1 MSRFLLDI
9 SPLRESRAFRY
20 AYAARTATVLVT
32 GMLMVAASLQLYSLT
47 QSSLAV
53 AGLNAALAIPMVIAL
68 MIGGVLSDRMD
79 RRKLMVYSRSVY
91 VVSVSLFLINALLP
105 EQSIWLIYIAAAI
118 GGAAGG
124 ISVPAMMS
132 ATPALVGREHL
143 AAAAALSGL
152 SMQVGGVIGPSLAG
166 IIIAGPGLIFCY
178 ALVLIAVIITPFL
191 LTQLPELPPRGG
203 PAQKSAAII
212 PAFAEGFAY
221 MIRQPLLRS
230 LLLIDLTAVVLATPL
245 ALLPE
250 WGTQVLAQG
259 PQTTGLLYSAPAVGA
274 MLMALSSGWTKTVRY
289 PGRIIIAAVMVWG
302 AAVFA
307 LSQYAWLPWSLLC
320 LAIMGAADTVS
331 KILRMALV
339 QQHTPDHLLGR
350 MSSLWMTQSS
360 LGTAIGNVQMGVMA
374 RWLSPSSAFLI
385 GGAACFLLSSLFA
398 WRNQSLTNPITSKAI
413 KDIKSNEKL

>member
-32 GMLMVAASLQLYSLT
+32 GMLLVAASIQLFELT
-47 QSSLAV
+47 KSSIAV
-53 AGLNAALAIPMVIAL
+53 AGLNVAMAIPMVLAL

-79 RRKLMVYSRSVY
+79 RRKLMLYSRTVY
-91 VVSVSLFLINALLP
+91 VFSVGLFLLNALLP
-105 EQSIWLIYIAAAI
+105 TPTVWLIYVAATI

-152 SMQVGGVIGPSLAG
+152 SMQIGGVIGPSLAG
-166 IIIAGPGLIFCY
+166 LIIAGPGLIVCY
-178 ALVLIAVIITPFL
+178 AIVLAAVLVTPFFL
-191 LTQLPELPPRGG
+191 SQLPALPPRGAATKQ
-203 PAQKSAAII
+203 PAIFHS
-212 PAFAEGFAY
+212 FVEGFSY
-221 MIRQPLLRS
+221 MAKQPLLRA

-250 WGTQVLAQG
+250 WGSLILDQG
-259 PQTTGLLYSAPAVGA
+259 SEVTGLLYSAPAVGA
-274 MLMALSSGWTKTVRY
+274 TIMALSSGWTKTVQY

-307 LSQYAWLPWSLLC
+307 LSQNTWLVWSLIC
-320 LAIMGAADTVS
+320 LAIMGGADTVS

-339 QQHTPDHLLGR
+339 QKHTPDHLLGR

-360 LGTAIGNVQMGVMA
+360 LGTAIGNMQMGVLS
-374 RWLSPSSAFLI
+374 RYFSPSTAFFI
-385 GGAACFLLSSLFA
+385 GGGACFVLSSLFA
-398 WRNQSLTNPITSKAI
+398 LRNKSL
-413 KDIKSNEKL
+413 KDLQQPPKP